1 MAKGVRGMLERP
13 EKTPIF
19 KPDSPVKKSM
29 REAMKKGRK
38 FQGNYRQFIQKQ

>member
-1 MAKGVRGMLERP
+1 MAKGIIGMFERP

-29 REAMKKGRK
+29 REALKKGRK
-38 FQGNYRQFIQKQ
+38 FQSNYRQFIQKK